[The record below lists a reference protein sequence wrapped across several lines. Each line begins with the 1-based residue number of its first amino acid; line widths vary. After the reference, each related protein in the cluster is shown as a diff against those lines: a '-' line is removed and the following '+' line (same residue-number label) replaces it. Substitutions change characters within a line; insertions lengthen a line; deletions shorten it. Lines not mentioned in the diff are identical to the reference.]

1 MKIIKKFTTKPSC
14 FLVNDT
20 TLPPDEILRLRKKIK
35 SKFSRQSMKRLGMEN
50 YSMIITK
57 KLQKP
62 PGKFDKYKHLTVEKI
77 LRSNSK

>member
-1 MKIIKKFTTKPSC
+1 
-14 FLVNDT
+14 
-20 TLPPDEILRLRKKIK
+20 
-35 SKFSRQSMKRLGMEN
+35 MKRLGMEN

-77 LRSNSK
+77 LRSNSKSNSKSNNRTN